1 MQRVIR
7 LLVSRKLNNLLYIR
21 FPMAFLILH
30 WMDIDLQIVQ
40 SIFDYFLYIGMTLA
54 IFRTEGI
61 YPVEKDIIKISI
73 NC

>member
-7 LLVSRKLNNLLYIR
+7 LLVSRKLNSLLYIR

-30 WMDIDLQIVQ
+30 WRDIDLQIVQ
-40 SIFDYFLYIGMTLA
+40 SIFDSFLYIGMTLA

>member
-7 LLVSRKLNNLLYIR
+7 LLVSRKLSNLLYIR